1 MSGAPVVVVGGG
13 PAGLVAAIEAGRDG
27 RPVTLFEKNDRLA
40 KKLYLTG
47 KGRCNITNACPASEF
62 IDRIPCNAK
71 FMRSAFSQFDNMAL
85 MDYMEG
91 LGVPLTVEQGMRVFP
106 ASGKSSDVIRA
117 LEREIQRA
125 GVRVMLG
132 TAVSALRIH
141 GGAVEAV
148 EDEHG
153 GAHPCTAMI
162 VATGGLS
169 YPATGSTGDGYAF
182 AEVAGHTVTA
192 CEPALTPINLLDPWA
207 ESLQGLSLTHVAL
220 RVSRDRRTLFDEVG
234 EMMFTH
240 YGMTGPLV
248 LKITGLFPERTLRE
262 AQVAIDLKPG
272 LTPGKL
278 DSRLLRDFVQRPR
291 AELVNGLRSL
301 LPQRIIPVVLD
312 RAGIEAT
319 RTPGS
324 VTREERRRIADAIK
338 SLPVTPGSL
347 RSWDEAVV
355 TRGGVACSEIHPR
368 TLESKQIRGLFF
380 AGEVLDIHGLT
391 GGYNLQ
397 IAFSTGW
404 CAGNYVKTL

>member
-13 PAGLVAAIEAGRDG
+13 PAGMAAAIEAGRDG
-27 RPVTLFEKNDRLA
+27 RSVTLFEKNDRLG

-47 KGRCNITNACPASEF
+47 KGRCNITNACPASDF
-62 IDRIPCNAK
+62 IDRIPCNNK
-71 FMRSAFSQFDNMAL
+71 FLLSAFSQFDNAAL
-85 MDYMEG
+85 MNYIDR
-91 LGVPLTVEQGMRVFP
+91 LGVPLAVEQGMRVFP

-117 LEREIQRA
+117 LERELRRA
-125 GVRVMLG
+125 GVRVTLD
-132 TAVSALRIH
+132 TAVSALRMRS
-141 GGAVEAV
+141 GAVEAV
-148 EDEHG
+148 EDERG
-153 GAHPCTAMI
+153 GVHTCTAVI

-182 AEVAGHTVTA
+182 AAAAGHTVTPR
-192 CEPALTPINLLDPWA
+192 EPALTPINLLDPWVG
-207 ESLQGLSLTHVAL
+207 SLQGLSLINVAL

-240 YGMTGPLV
+240 FGMTGPLV

-262 AQVAIDLKPG
+262 AQFAIDLKPG
-272 LTPGKL
+272 LTYEQL
-278 DSRLLRDFVQRPR
+278 DARLLRDFAERPR
-291 AELVNGLRSL
+291 AELINSLRRL
-301 LPQRIIPVVLD
+301 LPHRIIPVVLG
-312 RAGIEAT
+312 RAGIETT

-324 VTREERRRIADAIK
+324 VKREERCRLADAVK
-338 SLPVTPGSL
+338 SLRVTPGSL
-347 RSWDEAVV
+347 RSWDEAIV

-368 TLESKQIRGLFF
+368 TLESKRMRGLFF

-404 CAGNYVKTL
+404 CAGNYAKTL

>member
-13 PAGLVAAIEAGRDG
+13 PAGMTAAIEASRGG
-27 RPVTLFEKNDRLA
+27 RPVILFEKNNRLGR
-40 KKLYLTG
+40 KLYLTG
-47 KGRCNITNACPASEF
+47 KGRCNITNACPASDF
-62 IDRIPCNAK
+62 IDRIPCNNK
-71 FMRSAFSQFDNMAL
+71 FLRSAFSQFDNVAL
-85 MDYMEG
+85 IEYMEG
-91 LGVPLTVEQGMRVFP
+91 LGVPLAVEQGMRIFP

-117 LEREIQRA
+117 LEREVRRA

-132 TAVSALRIH
+132 TAVSALRIR

-148 EDEHG
+148 EDWRG
-153 GAHPCTAMI
+153 GTHPCAAVI

-169 YPATGSTGDGYAF
+169 YPATGSTGDGYGF
-182 AEVAGHTVTA
+182 AEAAGHTVTP

-207 ESLQGLSLTHVAL
+207 GSLQGLSLVHVAL

-240 YGMTGPLV
+240 FGMTGPLV
-248 LKITGLFPERTLRE
+248 LKITGLFPGRTLRE

-272 LTPGKL
+272 LTPGQL
-278 DSRLLRDFVQRPR
+278 AARLLRDFAERPR
-291 AELVNGLRSL
+291 VGLVNGLRSL
-301 LPQRIIPVVLD
+301 LPRRIIPVVLEQ
-312 RAGIEAT
+312 AGIEAT
-319 RTPGS
+319 RTPS
-324 VTREERRRIADAIK
+324 DVTREERRRIADAIK
-338 SLPVTPGSL
+338 ALRVTPGSL
-347 RSWDEAVV
+347 RSWDEAIV

-368 TLESKQIRGLFF
+368 TLESKRVRGLFF